1 MTQASEPIE
10 LRGQRGPWAFL
21 TVVLVLV
28 GFFFLLLGIG
38 VLATRGGFGAADR
51 LVLGAGGSVAGVLI
65 LLGAR
70 ASLRMA
76 RAHPLLRVET
86 EAFILEHPGLLRLPL
101 VVPRSEV
108 AEICA
113 GDFLHRKDSPG
124 EGGGAN
130 LHPSPSS
137 EILPNFSGPLRFS
150 ARPPNVLVVLR
161 DRLDLDGLPRR
172 GLWAVAFFS
181 DRFGSYEGPPRG
193 GVVHGLVFAALRSD
207 EVTRA
212 FGPWGVLVDTPSD
225 AALAWVSPEQMRQRF
240 RK

>member
-1 MTQASEPIE
+1 MTPASDPIE
-10 LRGQRGPWAFL
+10 LRGQRGPWAVL
-21 TVVLVLV
+21 TVVLALV

-38 VLATRGGFGAADR
+38 VLVTRAGFGVADR

-65 LLGAR
+65 LLGAS

-76 RAHPLLRVET
+76 RAHPLLRIET
-86 EAFILEHPGLLRLPL
+86 DAFILEHPGLLRLPL

-113 GDFLHRKDSPG
+113 G
-124 EGGGAN
+124 EGARTN
-130 LHPSPSS
+130 PQPSPSS
-137 EILPNFSGPLRFS
+137 EILPNFSSPLRFS

-193 GVVHGLVFAALRSD
+193 GVVHGLVFAAFRID

-212 FGPWGVLVDTPSD
+212 FGRWGVLVNTPSD